1 MGCGLAWDRAF
12 RKYQLWQD
20 WDFWINWDWDGLG
33 FGIGSTAISAPAL
46 LKNLTIVFEPFTGTV
61 NGLIG
66 LMLIAYLGVLW
77 VESEQILQLKVGC
90 PNFGPVR
97 GLAIY
102 PTYLR

>member
-1 MGCGLAWDRAF
+1 MGCELAWDRAF

-20 WDFWINWDWDGLG
+20 WDWDGLG

-61 NGLIG
+61 NGL
-66 LMLIAYLGVLW
+66 MLIAYLEVLW

>member
-1 MGCGLAWDRAF
+1 MCLHIHSVNVRISGQDRNSDT
-12 RKYQLWQD
+12 QL
-20 WDFWINWDWDGLG
+20 
-33 FGIGSTAISAPAL
+33 STAISAPAL

-61 NGLIG
+61 NG